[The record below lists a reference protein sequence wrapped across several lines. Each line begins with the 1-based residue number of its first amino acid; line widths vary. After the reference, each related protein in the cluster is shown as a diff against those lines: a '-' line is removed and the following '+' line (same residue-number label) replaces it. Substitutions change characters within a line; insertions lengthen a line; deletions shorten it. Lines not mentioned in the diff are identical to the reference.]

1 MANEQKA
8 QLLRTLED
16 RFGAIHRLPRS
27 QSLIRVGDDAAL
39 IYIRYSKLH
48 AARTSFFGLRQ
59 IDLRAL
65 QGQNSYI
72 CLLVDDG
79 SPPIFLPYSDF
90 EQIFDLAQ
98 PASDGQFKAH
108 LTSRNDALE
117 FDIARQ
123 GRFNVEG
130 YVGFGVLEKGLDA
143 RRLREGRNLSHI
155 QIQTLLA
162 AIGHLKGHDIWV
174 PQNNIAQLDWSMIP
188 RFPLRNVIPEG
199 FNVVRN
205 ILSEIDVLWVTN
217 GRNSIEAL
225 FEVEHSTP
233 IYSGLLRFN
242 DVLLTEPKISRF
254 SIVSNETRRDVFSRQ
269 AFRPTFRRSGLS
281 ELVNFLEYVN
291 VFNWHSRLSGGQ

>member
-1 MANEQKA
+1 MRE
-8 QLLRTLED
+8 
-16 RFGAIHRLPRS
+16 
-27 QSLIRVGDDAAL
+27 
-39 IYIRYSKLH
+39 
-48 AARTSFFGLRQ
+48 
-59 IDLRAL
+59 IDLRSL
-65 QGQNSYI
+65 QGQNSFI

-79 SPPIFLPYSDF
+79 SPPLFLPFSDF

-98 PASDGQFKAH
+98 PASDGQYKAH

-130 YVGFGVLEKGLDA
+130 YIGFEILERSLDA
-143 RRLREGRNLSHI
+143 RRLREGRNLTHC

-162 AIGHLKGHDIWV
+162 GIGHTKGYEVWI
-174 PQNNIAQLDWSMIP
+174 PQNNVAGLDWSLTA
-188 RFPLRNVIPEG
+188 RFSLRNAIPVG
-199 FNVVRN
+199 FESLKS
-205 ILSEIDVLWVTN
+205 ILSEIDVMWVEC
-217 GRNSIEAL
+217 GRNAIEAL

-254 SIVSNETRRDVFSRQ
+254 SIVSNETRRDIFSRQ

-291 VFNWHSRLSGGQ
+291 VYDWHSRVTGAVDKLRPV